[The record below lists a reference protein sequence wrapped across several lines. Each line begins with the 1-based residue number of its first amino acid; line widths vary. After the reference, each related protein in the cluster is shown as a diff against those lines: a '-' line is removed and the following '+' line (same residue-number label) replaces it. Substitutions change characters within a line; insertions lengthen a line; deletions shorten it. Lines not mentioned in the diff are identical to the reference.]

1 MFEET
6 LCHWR
11 TFSRTAT
18 IPLNKISG
26 IQTVQGSL
34 SLKAAL
40 QPLLSKAVPSI
51 GTCLEFGKE
60 FQVMQENDFFF
71 ISTSLEGSSMD
82 LWSQLN
88 RITLV
93 IFHWKGM
100 IMIFI
105 GFEKDFNV

>member
-11 TFSRTAT
+11 TFSRIAT
-18 IPLNKISG
+18 IPFNKISG
-26 IQTVQGSL
+26 IQTLQGSL

-40 QPLLSKAVPSI
+40 QPLLNKAVPSI
-51 GTCLEFGKE
+51 EFGKE
-60 FQVMQENDFFF
+60 FQVMQESDFF
-71 ISTSLEGSSMD
+71 ISTILEGSSMD

-105 GFEKDFNV
+105 SFEKDFNV